1 MDGVG
6 IKSSEEDLMDFNF
19 SFFLREM
26 LLGKSGFVFSA
37 PLSLKGMESGG
48 VVVEAMA
55 AVFRAETRLDKS
67 FVLDK
72 KADSILETVL
82 VRQALAKDGSC
93 RFVNSMELRV
103 VAWGLEASC
112 SGTIIGCE

>member
-1 MDGVG
+1 MVWMDANLV
-6 IKSSEEDLMDFNF
+6 DCLF
-19 SFFLREM
+19 SFLWSEV
-26 LLGKSGFVFSA
+26 LLGKNGLHFRA

-48 VVVEAMA
+48 LMVEAMA
-55 AVFRAETRLDKS
+55 AVFRAEVWVDRSLD
-67 FVLDK
+67 LDMR
-72 KADSILETVL
+72 ADSILETVL
-82 VRQALAKDGSC
+82 EKQALAKDGSC